1 MNIFRH
7 FETRI
12 EAALTKLMTEGVL
25 PGGLDLSRVSVEPP
39 RDPSHGDLSTNAAMV
54 LAKPAGMNPRA
65 LAEKLAER
73 LRSEAEVSEVSIAG
87 PGFINLRLT
96 NDIWLSGILDV
107 LNAGSAYGAS
117 DLGAGKAVNVEYV
130 SANPTGPMHV
140 GHVRGA
146 VFGDALAN
154 LLEKTGYRV
163 GREYY
168 INDAGGQ
175 IEVLARSAFMRYREA
190 LGETITIPEGLY
202 PGDYLVPVGQALA
215 DTHGDKLRD
224 QPEADWLPVVRD
236 TTMAM
241 MMDLIR
247 ADLGLLG
254 ITHDTFFSERTL
266 HESGAVEAVLKL
278 LEDKGLIY
286 TGVLERPK
294 GEAADD
300 WEERPQTLFRSTQ
313 FGDDQDR
320 ALKKSD
326 GSWTYFAPDIAYH
339 FDKFK
344 RGYTTLIDVW
354 GADHSGYIKRVKAA
368 VAAVTDNKA
377 EIDVKVCQMVRLF
390 RDGEPF
396 RMSKRAGDFIT
407 LREVVEEV
415 GKDAVRF
422 MMLTRKNDASLDF
435 DFAKV
440 MEQSRD
446 NPVFYVQYAHARI
459 SSVLRNAAEQG
470 FDPSDAN
477 LKAADFGL
485 LTDEAELGLVRLMGA
500 FPRAI
505 EQAAQAHEPHR
516 IAFALNDLA
525 AGFHSLW
532 NKGKDDAGLRFILP
546 ENQGVTMAR
555 LALIRSAALVLAAGL
570 GVLGVEPAEEMR

>member
-12 EAALTKLMTEGVL
+12 EAALTALVAEGIL
-25 PGGLDLSRVSVEPP
+25 PSGLDFSRIAVEPP
-39 RDPSHGDLSTNAAMV
+39 RDASHGDLSTNAAMV

-65 LAEKLAER
+65 LAEKLTEK
-73 LRSEAEVSEVSIAG
+73 LKSEASVTEVSIAG

-96 NDIWLSGILDV
+96 SEIWLGGILDV
-107 LNAGSAYGAS
+107 LTAGAAYGAS
-117 DLGAGKAVNVEYV
+117 DMGTGKNVNVEYV

-154 LLEKTGYRV
+154 LLEKVGYRV
-163 GREYY
+163 CREYY

-202 PGDYLVPVGQALA
+202 PGDYLVPVGAALA
-215 DTHGDKLRD
+215 KTHGDKLLKAPD
-224 QPEADWLPVVRD
+224 AEWMPIVRD

-247 ADLGLLG
+247 GDLAVLG
-254 ITHDTFFSERTL
+254 ITHEVFFSERTL
-266 HESGAVEAVLKL
+266 HQNGAVEAVLKL
-278 LEDKGLIY
+278 LTDKGLIY

-294 GEAADD
+294 GDASED

-339 FDKFK
+339 YDKFQ
-344 RGYTTLIDVW
+344 RGFTTLIDVW

-368 VAAVTDNKA
+368 VAAITDNQA

-407 LREVVEEV
+407 LRDVVDEV

-459 SSVLRNAAEQG
+459 RSVLRNAAEQG
-470 FDPSDAN
+470 IDITEASLAKADLSL
-477 LKAADFGL
+477 LK
-485 LTDEAELGLVRLMGA
+485 DEAELALVKQMGA

-516 IAFALNDLA
+516 IAFELNDLA
-525 AGFHSLW
+525 ASFHGLW
-532 NKGKDDAGLRFILP
+532 NKGKDEPGLRFILAD
-546 ENQGVTMAR
+546 ERDVTIAR
-555 LALIRSAALVLAAGL
+555 LALIRAAAFVLAAGL

>member
-7 FETRI
+7 FEAQV
-12 EAALTKLMTEGVL
+12 EAALNALITEGVL
-25 PGGLDLSRVSVEPP
+25 PAGLDFTRIAVEPP

-54 LAKPAGMNPRA
+54 LAKPAGLNPRDIA
-65 LAEKLAER
+65 GKLAEKLK
-73 LRSEAEVSEVSIAG
+73 SVDSVTEVTIAG

-96 NDIWLSGILDV
+96 SDIWLAGILDV
-107 LNAGSAYGAS
+107 LTAGAAYGAS
-117 DLGAGKAVNVEYV
+117 DIGQGKPVNVEYV

-154 LLEKTGYRV
+154 LLEKV
-163 GREYY
+163 GHKVCREYY

-190 LGETITIPEGLY
+190 LGEEISIPEGLY

-215 DTHGDKLRD
+215 KAHGDKLKSV
-224 QPEADWLPVVRD
+224 PEAEWLPVVRD
-236 TTMAM
+236 TTMDM

-247 ADLGLLG
+247 SDLALLG
-254 ITHDTFFSERTL
+254 ITHEVFFSERTL
-266 HESGAVEAVLKL
+266 HQSGAVDAVLKL

-294 GEAADD
+294 GDASED

-339 FDKFK
+339 FDKFN
-344 RGYTTLIDVW
+344 RGFTTLIDVW

-377 EIDVKVCQMVRLF
+377 EIDVKVCQLVRLF

-407 LREVVEEV
+407 LRDVVEEV

-459 SSVLRNAAEQG
+459 ASVLRNAAEQG
-470 FDPSDAN
+470 FDLSETSLSAAN
-477 LKAADFGL
+477 LSL

-525 AGFHSLW
+525 AGFHGLW
-532 NKGKDDAGLRFILP
+532 NKGKDEPGLRFILSDKP
-546 ENQGVTMAR
+546 DVTMAR
-555 LALIRSAALVLAAGL
+555 LALIRAAAFVLAAGL

>member
-12 EAALTKLMTEGVL
+12 EAALTKLMTEGEL
-25 PGGLDLSRVSVEPP
+25 PSGLDLSRVSVEPP

-54 LAKPAGMNPRA
+54 LAKPAGTNPRA

-73 LRSEAEVSEVSIAG
+73 LRGEAEVTEVTIAG

-96 NDIWLSGILDV
+96 NEIWLGGVLDV

-117 DLGAGKAVNVEYV
+117 DLGAGKAINVEYV

-154 LLEKTGYRV
+154 LLEKVGYRV

-190 LGETITIPEGLY
+190 LGEAITIPEGLY

-215 DTHGDKLRD
+215 AAHGDKLLT
-224 QPEADWLPVVRD
+224 QPEAEWLPIVRD

-266 HESGAVEAVLKL
+266 HQSGAVEAVLKL
-278 LEDKGLIY
+278 LDDKGLIY
-286 TGVLERPK
+286 TGILERPK
-294 GEAADD
+294 GEASDD

-377 EIDVKVCQMVRLF
+377 VIDVKVCQMVRLF

-415 GKDAVRF
+415 GKDVVRF

-459 SSVLRNAAEQG
+459 CSVLRNATEQG
-470 FDPSDAN
+470 FEPTDTH
-477 LKAADFGL
+477 LKAADFAL
-485 LTDEAELGLVRLMGA
+485 LADEAELGLVRLMGA

-525 AGFHSLW
+525 SGFHSLW
-532 NKGKDDAGLRFILP
+532 NKGKDDTGLRFILP
-546 ENQGVTMAR
+546 ENRGVTMAR

>member
-1 MNIFRH
+1 LNTI
-7 FETRI
+7 
-12 EAALTKLMTEGVL
+12 LTELSAQGVL
-25 PGGLDLSRVSVEPP
+25 PEGLNFSRAGVEPP
-39 RDPSHGDLSTNAAMV
+39 RDPLHGDLSINAAMV
-54 LAKPAGMNPRA
+54 LAKSAGMNPRA
-65 LAEKLAER
+65 LAEQLAAKFRDEK
-73 LRSEAEVSEVSIAG
+73 SVTEVSIAG
-87 PGFINLRLT
+87 PGFINLRLA
-96 NDIWLSGILDV
+96 NEVWLEGIADV
-107 LNAGSAYGAS
+107 LKAGTDFGSS
-117 DLGAGKAVNVEYV
+117 DMGAGQAVNVEYV

-154 LLEKTGYRV
+154 LLEKVGYRV
-163 GREYY
+163 CREYY

-175 IEVLARSAFMRYREA
+175 IEVLARSALLRYREA
-190 LGETITIPEGLY
+190 LGETVTIPEGLY
-202 PGDYLVPVGQALA
+202 PGDYLVPVGKALA
-215 DTHGDKLRD
+215 KIYGDTLLKKPDAEWML
-224 QPEADWLPVVRD
+224 LVRE
-236 TTMAM
+236 TTMSM

-247 ADLGLLG
+247 EDLALLG
-254 ITHDTFFSERTL
+254 ITHETFFSERSL
-266 HESGAVEAVLKL
+266 HQSGAVDDVLKRL
-278 LEDKGLIY
+278 DEKGLIY

-294 GEAADD
+294 GEAQED

-339 FDKFK
+339 FDKFN

-368 VAAVTDNKA
+368 VAAITDSKA

-390 RDGEPF
+390 RNGEPF

-407 LREVVEEV
+407 LRDVVEEV
-415 GKDAVRF
+415 GKEAVRF
-422 MMLTRKNDASLDF
+422 MMLTRKNDAPLDF

-440 MEQSRD
+440 LEQSRD

-459 SSVLRNAAEQG
+459 CSVLRNADEQG
-470 FDPSDAN
+470 LEVSDKSLMGTN
-477 LKAADFGL
+477 FSL
-485 LTDEAELGLVRLMGA
+485 LTDEAELALLRQLGA

-516 IAFALNDLA
+516 IAFALADLA
-525 AGFHSLW
+525 AAFHGLW
-532 NKGKDDAGLRFILP
+532 NKGKEDAGLRFIVSDR
-546 ENQGVTMAR
+546 QDVTMAR
-555 LALIRSAALVLAAGL
+555 LALIRSAALVLASGL
-570 GVLGVEPAEEMR
+570 GILGVEPAEEMR

>member
-7 FETRI
+7 FEGRV
-12 EAALTKLMTEGVL
+12 EAALTALVAEGTL
-25 PGGLDLSRVSVEPP
+25 PAGLDFSRIAVEPP
-39 RDPSHGDLSTNAAMV
+39 RDPAHGDLSTNAAMV
-54 LAKPAGMNPRA
+54 LSKPAGMNPRA
-65 LAEKLAER
+65 LAELLVAKLKG
-73 LRSEAEVSEVSIAG
+73 EASVTEVTIAG

-96 NDIWLSGILDV
+96 NDIWLGGVTDALA
-107 LNAGSAYGAS
+107 AGRDYGSS
-117 DLGAGKAVNVEYV
+117 DLGKGKAVNVEYV

-154 LLEKTGYRV
+154 LLDKVGYRV
-163 GREYY
+163 AREYY

-190 LGETITIPEGLY
+190 LGETISIPEGLY
-202 PGDYLVPVGQALA
+202 PGDYLVPVGQVLA
-215 DTHGDKLRD
+215 KTHGGKLKSMPD
-224 QPEADWLPVVRD
+224 AEWMPIVRD

-247 ADLGLLG
+247 SDLKVLG
-254 ITHDTFFSERTL
+254 ITHEVFFSERSL
-266 HESGAVEAVLKL
+266 HQSGAVDAVLKL
-278 LEDKGLIY
+278 LDEKGLIY

-294 GEAADD
+294 GDASDD

-339 FDKFK
+339 FDKFN
-344 RGYTTLIDVW
+344 RGFTTLIDVW

-407 LREVVEEV
+407 LRDVVDEV

-459 SSVLRNAAEQG
+459 SSVLRKAAEEG
-470 FDPSDAN
+470 FDVSDAAFSKADLSL
-477 LKAADFGL
+477 LK
-485 LTDEAELGLVRLMGA
+485 DEAELALVKLMGA
-500 FPRAI
+500 FPRAV

-516 IAFALNDLA
+516 IAFALSDLA
-525 AGFHSLW
+525 AGFHGLW
-532 NKGKDDAGLRFILP
+532 NKGKDDTALRFI
-546 ENQGVTMAR
+546 QGDNRDVTMAR
-555 LALIRSAALVLAAGL
+555 LALIRAAAYVLAAGL

>member
-12 EAALTKLMTEGVL
+12 EAALTMLMSEGVL
-25 PGGLDLSRVSVEPP
+25 PSGLDLSRVSVEPP

-65 LAEKLAER
+65 LAEKLADR
-73 LRSEAEVSEVSIAG
+73 LKGEAEVTEVTIAG

-96 NDIWLSGILDV
+96 NNIWLAGILDV
-107 LNAGSAYGAS
+107 LNAGSTYGAS
-117 DLGAGKAVNVEYV
+117 NLGGGKAVNVEYV

-154 LLEKTGYRV
+154 LLEKVGYRV
-163 GREYY
+163 CREYY

-175 IEVLARSAFMRYREA
+175 IEVLARSAFLRYREA

-215 DTHGDKLRD
+215 AAHGDKLLS
-224 QPEADWLPVVRD
+224 QPEAEWLPVVRD
-236 TTMAM
+236 TTMEM

-247 ADLGLLG
+247 SDLGLLG
-254 ITHDTFFSERTL
+254 ITHETFFSERTL
-266 HESGAVEAVLKL
+266 HQNGAVEAVLKL
-278 LEDKGLIY
+278 LDEKGLIY

-294 GEAADD
+294 GETSDD

-377 EIDVKVCQMVRLF
+377 EIDVKICQMVRLF

-407 LREVVEEV
+407 LRDVVEEV

-440 MEQSRD
+440 VEQSRD

-459 SSVLRNAAEQG
+459 CSVLRNAAEQG
-470 FDPSDAN
+470 LEPTDAR
-477 LKAADFGL
+477 LKVADFSL
-485 LTDEAELGLVRLMGA
+485 LTDEAELGLVRLLGA

-532 NKGKDDAGLRFILP
+532 NKGKDDAGLRFILQ
-546 ENQGVTMAR
+546 ENPGVTMAR

>member
-7 FETRI
+7 FEARV
-12 EAALTKLMTEGVL
+12 EAALSAMVTADDL
-25 PGGLDLSRVSVEPP
+25 PAGLDFARIAVEPP

-65 LAEKLAER
+65 LAEKLAEK
-73 LRSEAEVSEVSIAG
+73 LKAEEGVTEVTIAG
-87 PGFINLRLT
+87 PGFINIRLKSEL
-96 NDIWLSGILDV
+96 WLGGILDV
-107 LNAGSAYGAS
+107 LAAGASYGAS
-117 DLGAGKAVNVEYV
+117 DMGAGKPVNVEYV

-154 LLEKTGYRV
+154 LLEKVGHRV
-163 GREYY
+163 CREYY

-190 LGETITIPEGLY
+190 LGETIEIPEGLY
-202 PGDYLVPVGQALA
+202 PGDYLVPVGEALA
-215 DTHGDKLRD
+215 KTHGAKLKD
-224 QPEADWLPVVRD
+224 MADADWLPIVRD

-247 ADLGLLG
+247 GDLAVLG
-254 ITHDTFFSERTL
+254 ITHEVFFSERTL
-266 HESGAVEAVLKL
+266 HQNGAVEAVLKL
-278 LEDKGLIY
+278 LTDKGLIY

-294 GEAADD
+294 GDAADD
-300 WEERPQTLFRSTQ
+300 WEERPQTLFKSTQ

-339 FDKFK
+339 FDKFN

-407 LREVVEEV
+407 LRDVVDEV

-459 SSVLRNAAEQG
+459 SSVLRNAVEQG
-470 FDPSDAN
+470 FDVSEAALAKADLSE
-477 LKAADFGL
+477 LK
-485 LTDEAELGLVRLMGA
+485 DEAELALVKLMGA

-525 AGFHSLW
+525 AGFHGLW
-532 NKGKDDAGLRFILP
+532 NKGKDEPGLRFILTD
-546 ENQGVTMAR
+546 NRSATMAR
-555 LALIRSAALVLAAGL
+555 LALIRATAFVLAAGL